1 MKALI
6 KEKDKNNKLVDFR
19 IIDGTEDLDYF
30 YNHDY
35 NELQIV
41 EQFYDGSWYIK
52 GYVPTKSDE
61 EKQREIRNIRNQ
73 YLIKYVDPYQLV
85 IRWNTLTQDEQN
97 NITNYRQYLLD
108 YTNQPN
114 WWEENP
120 KTFEEWSK

>member
-1 MKALI
+1 MLYYAKI
-6 KEKDKNNKLVDFR
+6 INEETKECLVPNQ
-19 IIDGTEDLDYF
+19 IEAKKYLYNQYDLEIGYNGKF
-30 YNHDY
+30 Y
-35 NELQIV
+35 L
-41 EQFYDGSWYIK
+41 K
-52 GYVPTKSDE
+52 GYAPTKSIE
-61 EKQREIRNIRNQ
+61 ELQNEVRAIRNQ